1 MKLLIFISLF
11 GGLLLASCGSSSSQK
26 NASTQEVNPADTI
39 YLGDLREKFEG
50 DSIFFKVVAPDLMLM
65 DYQYFWAATES
76 EAVEKGLT
84 KEYYKRV
91 KKEIS
96 ETNEAIKKGFHDTK
110 WPGRIEKIKDNP
122 VFIID
127 GAHNEDGARSLTN
140 ALEKNFKG
148 KKLTFLIGMLADK
161 DIDSVLDLLMDKFEK
176 VVTTTPD
183 SDRAISC
190 EELKAKIEKYGKEVV
205 AIPKIEE
212 AVQYVLNH
220 AEKDEVIIA
229 AGSLYMIGHIRS
241 LVK

>member
-26 NASTQEVNPADTI
+26 NASTQEVNPI

-96 ETNEAIKKGFHDTK
+96 ETNEAIKKGVMKGADVK
-110 WPGRIEKIKDNP
+110 RIPDFQE
-122 VFIID
+122 
-127 GAHNEDGARSLTN
+127 GQ
-140 ALEKNFKG
+140 
-148 KKLTFLIGMLADK
+148 KK
-161 DIDSVLDLLMDKFEK
+161 
-176 VVTTTPD
+176 
-183 SDRAISC
+183 
-190 EELKAKIEKYGKEVV
+190 
-205 AIPKIEE
+205 
-212 AVQYVLNH
+212 
-220 AEKDEVIIA
+220 
-229 AGSLYMIGHIRS
+229 
-241 LVK
+241 

>member
-96 ETNEAIKKGFHDTK
+96 ETNEAIKKGVMKGADVK
-110 WPGRIEKIKDNP
+110 RIPDFQEGQKKNRGQKRRLN
-122 VFIID
+122 VFTFC
-127 GAHNEDGARSLTN
+127 H
-140 ALEKNFKG
+140 KG
-148 KKLTFLIGMLADK
+148 KEHQLHG
-161 DIDSVLDLLMDKFEK
+161 
-176 VVTTTPD
+176 
-183 SDRAISC
+183 
-190 EELKAKIEKYGKEVV
+190 
-205 AIPKIEE
+205 
-212 AVQYVLNH
+212 
-220 AEKDEVIIA
+220 
-229 AGSLYMIGHIRS
+229 
-241 LVK
+241 

>member
-84 KEYYKRV
+84 KAYYKRV

-96 ETNEAIKKGFHDTK
+96 ETNEAIKKGVMKGADVK
-110 WPGRIEKIKDNP
+110 RIPDFQE
-122 VFIID
+122 
-127 GAHNEDGARSLTN
+127 GQ
-140 ALEKNFKG
+140 
-148 KKLTFLIGMLADK
+148 KK
-161 DIDSVLDLLMDKFEK
+161 
-176 VVTTTPD
+176 
-183 SDRAISC
+183 
-190 EELKAKIEKYGKEVV
+190 
-205 AIPKIEE
+205 
-212 AVQYVLNH
+212 
-220 AEKDEVIIA
+220 
-229 AGSLYMIGHIRS
+229 
-241 LVK
+241 